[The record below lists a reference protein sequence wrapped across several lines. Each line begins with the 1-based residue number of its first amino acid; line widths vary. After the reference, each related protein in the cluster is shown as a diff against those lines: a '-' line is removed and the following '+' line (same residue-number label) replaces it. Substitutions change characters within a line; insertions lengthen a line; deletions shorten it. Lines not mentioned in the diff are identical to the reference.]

1 MSHSPVQL
9 SATSSTASGAEHL
22 GDRLLRAA
30 RGEVLDRPPVWMMRQ
45 AGRYMAAY
53 RELQSKYTF
62 KQRCEIP
69 ELAIEI
75 SLQPFRAFAPDG
87 VILFSDILTPL
98 EGMGIPFE
106 LVEHQGPIIDPPIRS
121 QAQIERIRL
130 LEPEESLPFIKTI
143 LSTLR
148 REVEGKATLLG
159 FVGSP
164 WTLACYAVEGRS
176 SKDYAHI
183 KSLAFTQPQLLH
195 QLLSK
200 LADSIARYVIYQ
212 IEGGAQV
219 VQLFDTWAGQLSPA
233 DYECWALPYQ
243 KQIVDQ
249 VKARYPQVPL
259 ILYINGSAALL
270 ERVGKAGIDVFSLD
284 WMSDMAEARA
294 RLGSL
299 AVQGNLDPM
308 VLLGSPEFIRQR
320 TLEVIRKAGSRG
332 HIMNLGHGIHPSTP
346 EANVHYFFETVR
358 QSAELLKAL

>member
-9 SATSSTASGAEHL
+9 SATSSTASGGEHL

-148 REVEGKATLLG
+148 REVQGKATLLG

-308 VLLGSPEFIRQR
+308 VLLGSPEFIRRR
-320 TLEVIRKAGSRG
+320 TLEVIQKAGSRG

-346 EANVHYFFETVR
+346 EANVHHFFETVR

>member
-1 MSHSPVQL
+1 MSHSPAMS
-9 SATSSTASGAEHL
+9 SATLSTASDG
-22 GDRLLRAA
+22 GRLLRAA

-45 AGRYMAAY
+45 AGRYMAVY

-87 VILFSDILTPL
+87 VIMFSDILTPL

-121 QAQIERIRL
+121 QAQIDQIRL
-130 LEPEESLPFIKTI
+130 LQPEESLPFIKTI
-143 LSTLR
+143 LKTLR
-148 REVEGKATLLG
+148 QEVEGKATLLG

-183 KSLAFTQPQLLH
+183 KSLAFTQPELLH
-195 QLLSK
+195 QLLGK
-200 LADSIARYVIYQ
+200 LADSIARYVVYQ
-212 IEGGAQV
+212 IECGAQV
-219 VQLFDTWAGQLSPA
+219 VQLFDTWAGQLSPI
-233 DYECWALPYQ
+233 DYEIWALPYQ
-243 KQIVDQ
+243 KQIVDY

-259 ILYINGSAALL
+259 VLYINGSAALL
-270 ERVGKAGIDVFSLD
+270 ERVGRAGIDVFSLD
-284 WMSDMAEARA
+284 WMSDMAEART

-308 VLLGSPEFIRQR
+308 VLLGSPQLIRQR
-320 TLEVIRKAGSRG
+320 TLEVIQKAGPQG
-332 HIMNLGHGIHPSTP
+332 HIMNLGHGIHQTTP
-346 EANVHYFFETVR
+346 EANVHHFFETVR
-358 QSAELLKAL
+358 HSAELLKAWL

>member
-1 MSHSPVQL
+1 MSQS
-9 SATSSTASGAEHL
+9 SATPNATVFTASDGS
-22 GDRLLRAA
+22 RLLRAA
-30 RGEVLDRPPVWMMRQ
+30 RGETLDRPPVWVMRQ
-45 AGRYMAAY
+45 AGRYMAVY

-87 VILFSDILTPL
+87 VIMFSDILTPL

-121 QAQIERIRL
+121 QAQIDQIRL
-130 LEPEESLPFIKTI
+130 LQPEESLPFIKTI
-143 LSTLR
+143 LKTLR
-148 REVEGKATLLG
+148 QEIEGKATLLG
-159 FVGSP
+159 FVGAP

-183 KSLAFTQPQLLH
+183 KSLAFTQPDLLH

-212 IEGGAQV
+212 IECGAQV
-219 VQLFDTWAGQLSPA
+219 VQLFDTWAGQLSPV
-233 DYECWALPYQ
+233 DYEVWALPYQ

-249 VKARYPQVPL
+249 VKAQYPQVPL
-259 ILYINGSAALL
+259 VLYINGSGALL
-270 ERVGKAGIDVFSLD
+270 ERVGQAGIDIFSLD

-308 VLLGSPEFIRQR
+308 VLLGSPQLIQKR
-320 TLEVIRKAGSRG
+320 TLEIIQKAGSRG
-332 HIMNLGHGIHPSTP
+332 HIMNLGHGIHQTTP
-346 EANVHYFFETVR
+346 EENVHHFFETVR
-358 QSAELLKAL
+358 NAPELLKALS

>member
-1 MSHSPVQL
+1 MSHSPAYL
-9 SATSSTASGAEHL
+9 SASPATN
-22 GDRLLRAA
+22 GDGNRLLRAA
-30 RGEVLDRPPVWMMRQ
+30 RGEEVDRPPVWMMRQ

-98 EGMGIPFE
+98 EGMGIAFE
-106 LVEHQGPIIDPPIRS
+106 LVENQGPIIDPPIRS
-121 QAQIERIRL
+121 QAQIEQIRP

-143 LSTLR
+143 LTTLR

-159 FVGSP
+159 FVGLP

-176 SKDYAHI
+176 SKDYAYI

-200 LADSIARYVIYQ
+200 LANSIARYVIYQ
-212 IEGGAQV
+212 IESGAQA
-219 VQLFDTWAGQLSPA
+219 VQLFDTWAGQLSPS
-233 DYECWALPYQ
+233 DYETWALPYQ
-243 KQIVDQ
+243 KQVVEQ
-249 VKARYPQVPL
+249 VKARYPHVPL
-259 ILYINGSAALL
+259 ILYINGSAGLL

-308 VLLGSPEFIRQR
+308 VLLGSPELIRQR
-320 TLEVIRKAGSRG
+320 TLEVIQKAGPRG
-332 HIMNLGHGIHPSTP
+332 HIMNLGHGVHPATP

-358 QSAELLKAL
+358 QSPELLRAASQAL

>member
-1 MSHSPVQL
+1 MVHSPAPS
-9 SATSSTASGAEHL
+9 SATLSPACD

-30 RGEVLDRPPVWMMRQ
+30 RGEEVDRPPVWMMRQ

-53 RELQSKYTF
+53 RELQRKYTF

-106 LVEHQGPIIDPPIRS
+106 LVEQQGPIIDPPIRS
-121 QAQIERIRL
+121 QAQIDQIRL

-143 LSTLR
+143 LQTLR
-148 REVEGKATLLG
+148 QEIAGKATLLG

-183 KSLAFTQPQLLH
+183 KSMAFTEPHLLH

-200 LADSIARYVIYQ
+200 LADSIARYVVYQ
-212 IEGGAQV
+212 IEAGAQV
-219 VQLFDTWAGQLSPA
+219 VQLFDTWAGQLSPS
-233 DYECWALPYQ
+233 DYEVWALPYQ
-243 KQIVDQ
+243 KRIVDY

-259 ILYINGSAALL
+259 VLYIHGSAALL
-270 ERVGKAGIDVFSLD
+270 ERVGRAGIDIFSLD

-308 VLLGSPEFIRQR
+308 VLLGSPQLIQQR
-320 TLEVIRKAGSRG
+320 TLEIIQKAGSRG
-332 HIMNLGHGIHPSTP
+332 HIMNLGHGIHHTTP
-346 EANVHYFFETVR
+346 EANVHHFFETVR
-358 QSAELLKAL
+358 RSPELLNALA

>member
-69 ELAIEI
+69 ELAVEI

-183 KSLAFTQPQLLH
+183 KSLAFAQPPLLH

-212 IEGGAQV
+212 IECGAQV
-219 VQLFDTWAGQLSPA
+219 VQLFDTWAGQLSPV

-249 VKARYPQVPL
+249 VKAHYPQVPL

>member
-9 SATSSTASGAEHL
+9 SAPPSPASGAEHL
-22 GDRLLRAA
+22 RLLRAA

-69 ELAIEI
+69 ELAVEI

-320 TLEVIRKAGSRG
+320 TLEVIQKAGSRG

-346 EANVHYFFETVR
+346 EANVHHFFETVR
-358 QSAELLKAL
+358 QSAELIHLR

>member
-9 SATSSTASGAEHL
+9 SAPPSPASGAEHL
-22 GDRLLRAA
+22 RLLRAA

-212 IEGGAQV
+212 IECGAQV
-219 VQLFDTWAGQLSPA
+219 VQLFDTWAGQLSPV

-320 TLEVIRKAGSRG
+320 TLEVIQKAGSRG

>member
-1 MSHSPVQL
+1 
-9 SATSSTASGAEHL
+9 
-22 GDRLLRAA
+22 
-30 RGEVLDRPPVWMMRQ
+30 MMRQ
-45 AGRYMAAY
+45 AGRYMAVY

-87 VILFSDILTPL
+87 VIMFSDILTPL

-106 LVEHQGPIIDPPIRS
+106 LVEHQGPVIDPPIRS
-121 QAQIERIRL
+121 QAQIDQIRV

-143 LSTLR
+143 LKTLR
-148 REVEGKATLLG
+148 QEVEGKATLLG

-183 KSLAFTQPQLLH
+183 KSLAFTQPELLH

-200 LADSIARYVIYQ
+200 LADSIARYVVYQ
-212 IEGGAQV
+212 IECGAQV
-219 VQLFDTWAGQLSPA
+219 VQLFDTWAGQLSPV
-233 DYECWALPYQ
+233 DYERWALPYQ
-243 KQIVDQ
+243 KQIVDH
-249 VKARYPQVPL
+249 VKALYPQVPL
-259 ILYINGSAALL
+259 VLYINGSAALL
-270 ERVGKAGIDVFSLD
+270 ERVGRAGIDIFSLD

-308 VLLGSPEFIRQR
+308 VLLGSPQLIRQR
-320 TLEVIRKAGSRG
+320 TLEVIQKAGPQG
-332 HIMNLGHGIHPSTP
+332 HIMNLGHGIHQTTP
-346 EANVHYFFETVR
+346 EASVHHFFETVR
-358 QSAELLKAL
+358 HSPELLKAL

>member
-1 MSHSPVQL
+1 MS
-9 SATSSTASGAEHL
+9 SATLSTASGGEHL

-30 RGEVLDRPPVWMMRQ
+30 RGEILDRPPVWMMRQ
-45 AGRYMAAY
+45 AGRYMAVY
-53 RELQSKYTF
+53 RELQSRYTF

-87 VILFSDILTPL
+87 VIMFSDILTPL

-121 QAQIERIRL
+121 QAQIDQIRL

-143 LSTLR
+143 LNTLR
-148 REVEGKATLLG
+148 QEVEGKATLLG

-176 SKDYAHI
+176 SKDYAQI
-183 KSLAFTQPQLLH
+183 KSLAFTQPDLLH

-212 IEGGAQV
+212 IECGAQV
-219 VQLFDTWAGQLSPA
+219 VQLFDTWAGQLSPT
-233 DYECWALPYQ
+233 DYEQWALPYQ

-249 VKARYPQVPL
+249 VKAQYPQVPL
-259 ILYINGSAALL
+259 VLYINGSAALL
-270 ERVGKAGIDVFSLD
+270 GRVGKAGMDIFSLD

-308 VLLGSPEFIRQR
+308 VLLGSPQLIRQR
-320 TLEVIRKAGSRG
+320 TLEVIQKAGSRG
-332 HIMNLGHGIHPSTP
+332 HIMNLGHGIHQTTP
-346 EANVHYFFETVR
+346 EANVHHFFETVR
-358 QSAELLKAL
+358 HSAELLKTL